1 MVGENINPKQKTSN
15 TVNLI
20 LSTFLEEKCEGNP
33 LIEPKRVVLKLF
45 DKYDHTYV
53 WQLPLHKIVEE
64 LVRLQDEGK
73 LDEVDLDLVESAWEL
88 WMLSESSSM
97 YP

>member
-53 WQLPLHKIVEE
+53 
-64 LVRLQDEGK
+64 
-73 LDEVDLDLVESAWEL
+73 
-88 WMLSESSSM
+88 
-97 YP
+97 